1 MPKLHG
7 FNKKELLDV
16 YRKMVI
22 ARRLDEKMMTLIR
35 QGKSFFHIACSGHEA
50 AQ

>member
-22 ARRLDEKMMTLIR
+22 ARRLDEKMMTRDPPESQTVVFYIS
-35 QGKSFFHIACSGHEA
+35 KT
-50 AQ
+50 